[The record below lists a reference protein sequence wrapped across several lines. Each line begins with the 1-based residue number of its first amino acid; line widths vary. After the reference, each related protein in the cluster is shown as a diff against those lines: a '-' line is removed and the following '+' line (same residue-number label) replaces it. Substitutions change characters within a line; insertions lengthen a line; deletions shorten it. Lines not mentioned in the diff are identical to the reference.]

1 MGACNF
7 HSSSGWLRLL
17 YFHYLVSSI
26 KMEWFACLLDSK
38 EVNVLHEPYF
48 QILRM
53 YVSYSRFHVSSM
65 VMYYII
71 APSAVV
77 MDVACSK

>member
-1 MGACNF
+1 MVAIPSC
-7 HSSSGWLRLL
+7 
-17 YFHYLVSSI
+17 LVSSI
-26 KMEWFACLLDSK
+26 KMEWFVCLIDFK

-48 QILRM
+48 QILSR

-77 MDVACSK
+77 MDDACSKLLALRFCITC